1 MTTEQLNTTRHD
13 AVALLTRLARRLT
26 VERPADPMRDATRL
40 ALLLRFSEARCG
52 YGTARAERAERAAL
66 ALAPRVDRD
75 ITRGEY
81 ALVLRHAI
89 GGAR

>member
-1 MTTEQLNTTRHD
+1 MTTTTDRHD
-13 AVALLTRLARRLT
+13 AVALLTRLAHRLRT
-26 VERPADPMRDATRL
+26 ERPTDPMRDATRL

-52 YGTARAERAERAAL
+52 YGTARAEQAERAAL
-66 ALAPRVDRD
+66 DLAPRIERDRQ

-81 ALVLRHAI
+81 ALILDQVI